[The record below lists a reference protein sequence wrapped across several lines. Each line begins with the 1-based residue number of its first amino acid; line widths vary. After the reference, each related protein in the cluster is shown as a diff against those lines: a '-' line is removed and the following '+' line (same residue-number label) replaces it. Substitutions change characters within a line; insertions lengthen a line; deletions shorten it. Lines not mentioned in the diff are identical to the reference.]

1 MPTWSCKQ
9 LNAELPACAYQG
21 ASLGS
26 TPGPPTCRL
35 YKQAAGLWQHKPS
48 CSKLLLR
55 PHPAKMRLVLQ
66 NSLCSRALLSCAAG
80 KGKSL
85 LMPGTQTQLKSKQPE
100 IKHENSLTLSLFG
113 TFLLSPSKTPGTK
126 STAQRSHSWVQHGQL
141 CTQNAPGGCHPSSAN
156 IMRNLLSCC
165 MGKPAEAGLGTL
177 LQLLCLW
184 ATEEIC
190 SAK

>member
-1 MPTWSCKQ
+1 MQNTGRESTYTAFQGNVSGAATQSQAVLFSYSHLMPTWSCKQ

-66 NSLCSRALLSCAAG
+66 NRLCSRALLSCAAG

-126 STAQRSHSWVQHGQL
+126 STAQRSHS
-141 CTQNAPGGCHPSSAN
+141 
-156 IMRNLLSCC
+156 
-165 MGKPAEAGLGTL
+165 
-177 LQLLCLW
+177 
-184 ATEEIC
+184 
-190 SAK
+190 